1 VVVTVVALALSGSP
15 AANLRVTVWPQG
27 RDGPARVST
36 LHCPSSAT
44 SCRKLGAL
52 PGNPF
57 APTPPA
63 TVCTQIY
70 GGPRE
75 ALVTGTVRGRR
86 IWARFSRRNGCEIA
100 RWDRMAFLFG
110 K

>member
-36 LHCPSSAT
+36 L
-44 SCRKLGAL
+44 
-52 PGNPF
+52 
-57 APTPPA
+57 
-63 TVCTQIY
+63 
-70 GGPRE
+70 
-75 ALVTGTVRGRR
+75 
-86 IWARFSRRNGCEIA
+86 WARFSRRNGCEIA